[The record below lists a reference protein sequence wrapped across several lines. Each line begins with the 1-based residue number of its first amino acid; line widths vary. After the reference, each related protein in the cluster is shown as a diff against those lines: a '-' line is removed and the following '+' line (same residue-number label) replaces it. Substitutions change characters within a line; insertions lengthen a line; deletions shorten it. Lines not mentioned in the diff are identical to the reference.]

1 MIRTSRVQIVRRSV
15 PQAAPG
21 FLPDSSLPPC
31 RRLHAC
37 RLTKPTEKATIEGM
51 KSRSLLCFLLSLLL
65 LCGFLSAAQSQR
77 PELRAFW
84 ADGFNPGFKSPQEV
98 DELLQRLQAA
108 HCNAI
113 FAQMRKGGDAYY
125 LSRYEPWAKDDQN
138 HFDALAYLIQKAHA
152 LNPPIAVH
160 AWINTCAV
168 GGNAK
173 NPFNILALHPDWLS
187 LDPQNADFDGEA
199 SKIDPGHPDA
209 ADWTFRVYLDVAR
222 RYDVDG
228 IHFDFV

>member
-77 PELRAFW
+77 
-84 ADGFNPGFKSPQEV
+84 
-98 DELLQRLQAA
+98 LQAA

-152 LNPPIAVH
+152 
-160 AWINTCAV
+160 
-168 GGNAK
+168 
-173 NPFNILALHPDWLS
+173 
-187 LDPQNADFDGEA
+187 
-199 SKIDPGHPDA
+199 
-209 ADWTFRVYLDVAR
+209 
-222 RYDVDG
+222 
-228 IHFDFV
+228 